1 MEDSKDR
8 IENLKMLYK
17 QACEHH
23 KYYLNWRQI
32 SFAGYVVAIYFLLRL
47 FFEMFDSGK
56 IIFSISILLIITAIS
71 ILFYFIDKR
80 IKELFGA
87 CSEVMR
93 KIEEKILDNIDE
105 DAMLF
110 STLHQKREEHSH
122 TKILEFFY
130 IGVTILSLLLIAIIL
145 FWYLYF

>member
-8 IENLKMLYK
+8 VENLKMLYK

-32 SFAGYVVAIYFLLRL
+32 SFAGYIVATYFLLRL

-56 IIFSISILLIITAIS
+56 IIYSISILMIITAIS

-80 IKELFGA
+80 NKQLFGA
-87 CSEVMR
+87 CSEVISKDRR
-93 KIEEKILDNIDE
+93 KNIG
-105 DAMLF
+105 
-110 STLHQKREEHSH
+110 
-122 TKILEFFY
+122 Y
-130 IGVTILSLLLIAIIL
+130 
-145 FWYLYF
+145 